1 MKTIY
6 SLYKITNNLNQ
17 KVYIGYTKGKVESR
31 FKRHIYESKNPTSL
45 LHKSLLHH
53 GSDQFS
59 IETIYQ
65 SFDHSHIQEMEKY
78 FIKFYNSYY
87 KFRKGYNMTFGGDG
101 GATFTGRKHTKET
114 LLKKSISA
122 KLNHQKYPR
131 THTEET
137 KEKIK
142 NSLIGRVQPQSQKDK
157 VSAALKGRPKS
168 KGTCPHCQKTGGLTN
183 MKRYHFDNCSV
194 INPQML

>member
-6 SLYKITNNLNQ
+6 SLYKITNTLNQ
-17 KVYIGYTKGKVESR
+17 KVYIGYTKGKVERR

-53 GSDQFS
+53 GSNKFS

-78 FIKFYNSYY
+78 FIKVYESYY
-87 KFRKGYNMTFGGDG
+87 AFGKGYNMTFGGDG
-101 GATFTGRKHTKET
+101 GATFTGKKHTKES

-131 THTEET
+131 THSQET

-142 NSLIGRVQPQSQKDK
+142 NSLLGRKQSQSQKDK
-157 VSAALKGRPKS
+157 VSIALKGRPKP
-168 KGTCPHCQKTGGLTN
+168 KITCPNCGKSGQASN
-183 MKRYHFDNCSV
+183 MKRYHFDNCRSLAPN
-194 INPQML
+194 IL